1 MRRILIIPF
10 VLATAGASAMANEPG
25 YNLRLESKVEGST
38 LTVVPHIDAATG
50 ARLRYEMVSSKQ
62 GSAGKS
68 NTSQSGTVTV
78 GPDGS
83 AKLSTLSLG
92 LGPSD
97 RYVITVKVYAGVELV
112 AQEVLRYPQ

>member
-1 MRRILIIPF
+1 MKALF
-10 VLATAGASAMANEPG
+10 CLLLATTSTAMANAPG
-25 YNLRLESKVEGST
+25 YQLRLDSKVEGST
-38 LTVVPHIDAATG
+38 LTVVPHIAAATG
-50 ARLRYEMVSSKQ
+50 ARLRYEVVSSKQ

-83 AKLSTLSLG
+83 AKLSSLSLSA
-92 LGPSD
+92 GPSD

-112 AQEVLRYPQ
+112 AQETLRYPQ